1 MLPTFLHNILH
12 GGTDDNST
20 SRQRATARRL
30 LLEPTPTADQLP
42 PPPAKPLPP
51 YLTSRPLLC
60 LTILSPP
67 ILALLLALFTLI
79 LLANQATGS
88 VDAAKRE
95 ILAGCT
101 AAERASRVLDH
112 VPALMREQGEKA
124 LKKAVEGGVT
134 GVGIVL
140 MLAMTVIQEV
150 LKFLVDTFRSTY
162 MCCLELVI
170 FGALAILIGA
180 IEEVRRAACAHVAY
194 LSTNP

>member
-1 MLPTFLHNILH
+1 MLPLFLRNLLPS
-12 GGTDDNST
+12 GGADHDAAQQGST
-20 SRQRATARRL
+20 PRRSLSRTNTTEYRP
-30 LLEPTPTADQLP
+30 PTE
-42 PPPAKPLPP
+42 PLPP

-60 LTILSPP
+60 LTLLSPP
-67 ILALLLALFTLI
+67 ILALLLALFTLT
-79 LLANQATGS
+79 LLATQATGS
-88 VDAAKRE
+88 VAAAKRE

-124 LKKAVEGGVT
+124 LKKAVEGGVS
-134 GVGIVL
+134 GVGVVL
-140 MLAMTVIQEV
+140 MLAITIIQEV

-180 IEEVRRAACAHVAY
+180 IKEVHQLAKLAPP
-194 LSTNP
+194 LSF